1 MLLMPENKP
10 LPRAKVPSLP
20 SAVPQQVE
28 VSLDWT
34 AAIDL
39 PIFYAT
45 SFVASPLGPDE
56 LVLNIGQVLPPIFTG
71 TQEQQSSQ
79 AHRLKSVKV
88 NPVAKILLNPNR
100 IRELIKVLEDAQK
113 MISEIPRSGQNESE
127 AR

>member
-1 MLLMPENKP
+1 MLLVPENKP
-10 LPRAKVPSLP
+10 LPRAKAPSFP
-20 SAVPQQVE
+20 SAGPQQVE

-71 TQEQQSSQ
+71 TQEQQNRQ
-79 AHRLKSVKV
+79 AHGLKTVKV

-113 MISEIPRSGQNESE
+113 MLAALPRTEPSSE
-127 AR
+127 AQ